1 MDVSTAGH
9 GTRTAEELIELL
21 RRANVRT
28 VVDVRRFPGS
38 RRNPQ
43 FNRDAF
49 AGSLEAAGLRYRHE
63 VALGGR
69 LSDEPG
75 EERFGCIR
83 TAAFRSYAARM
94 GTDEW
99 QQALAAALEEP
110 APCFL
115 CAETDWRRCH
125 RRLIAELLVAR
136 GFDVLHLRPEGV
148 ERHRLSDDAEVR
160 GGRLFLCGQ
169 LVG

>member
-1 MDVSTAGH
+1 MVVSTAGH

-49 AGSLEAAGLRYRHE
+49 ARSLEAAGIRYRHE

-83 TAAFRSYAARM
+83 TATFRSYAARM

-136 GFDVLHLRPEGV
+136 GFDVLHLRPAGV

>member
-1 MDVSTAGH
+1 M
-9 GTRTAEELIELL
+9 
-21 RRANVRT
+21 
-28 VVDVRRFPGS
+28 VDVRRFPGS

-49 AGSLEAAGLRYRHE
+49 AGSLEAAGIRYRHE

-125 RRLIAELLVAR
+125 RRLIAELLAAR

-160 GGRLFLCGQ
+160 SGRLFLCGQ